1 MARKSKFGQTWWGQQ
16 WINVLEG
23 MDQSGRLARGRTYAN
38 NGSVVSIDFDKN
50 TIKAKVRGSKRI
62 PYKVG
67 FTIAPLSAADKAKAI
82 GLITENPLFL
92 TQLLN
97 RQLPAE
103 LYEECRSRG
112 IQLFPGS
119 WKSME
124 SSCSCPDWGDP
135 CKHRAAVLYLVAN
148 EIDKNPFMVFELR
161 DFDLFKALEGLGVA
175 SAEQKDVEIL
185 DVADLRKPYEMGDE
199 VEFRPAEALYEAL
212 DFSILPDCRDNLL
225 SLLSE
230 NPLFYKTG
238 DFKKVLTT
246 FYIDAQKKAQ
256 ALAVADELREHDYDK
271 DLDAI
276 ESGEIIL
283 DEAMVFMQANFRDA
297 NERLVFQF
305 NELPKFLDW
314 LQQFPHSQVPQ
325 LSPLLRGLYLTNR
338 FSNKLLEVGGVLPQL
353 LRVQLKKE
361 NFFVRWI
368 PALLNEQVARVA
380 EQLKAVLP
388 REFLFYKVGRHD
400 IYEPITSDWLPML
413 CSLILTSRVRQFNDR
428 YHYKDTEVDDLF
440 FRRDYAR
447 FSGFESRETP
457 ANIQLWLNKFFIAQR
472 EYVPLIQVEENAEE
486 GTFVV
491 HILVEKKGAEM
502 KAPVSLEAFMEEPD
516 YAPVRMGVLRD
527 LSMMAEHFPQLNQL
541 ISSKGTQILAFNALQ
556 FPEVLLKILP
566 TLRLFGIRILLP
578 KALQKLVRPQLSM
591 TLDSEDS
598 GKVAASSVINLE
610 EMLEFRWEVAIGDE
624 HVNTNEFVSL
634 IENYR
639 GLVRIKDQYV
649 YLEEKEIRALL
660 DKLKNP
666 PEVDSQT
673 ILQAALTEEYE
684 GSGVKLSKS
693 ARKLI
698 KKLTE
703 PEAVGLPQ
711 SIKATLRPYQQRGY
725 EWLYKNARIGFG
737 SLIAD
742 DMGLGKTL
750 QVITTLQ
757 KFKEEGAF
765 KKHKGL
771 VVVPTTLLTN
781 WDKEITRFAPG
792 LRAYTYHGT
801 GRSQAGFKDTD
812 LVLTTYGVVRSE
824 LETFTKTPWPVVV
837 IDEAQNIKN
846 PTTAQTKAVKKIK
859 AGVRIAMSGTPVEN
873 RLSEYWS
880 IIDFVNKGY
889 LGSLKKFSSDFA
901 VPIEI
906 DRDQHRLDVFRR
918 MTEPFILRRVKT
930 DKKIIQ
936 DLPDKIE
943 MDQSCSLTAEQA
955 ALYQS
960 VVDTALRGIEG
971 AKDGFNRSGLIFK
984 MMTALKQI
992 CNHPTHYLKKG
1003 EANPQASGKSQLLL
1017 ELVQQLLENGE
1028 KALIFTQYEEMG
1040 TLLQTMLHQQLGLEV
1055 PFLHGGVSR
1064 KNRDAMVED
1073 FQTNRATR
1081 LLILSLKAGGTGL
1094 NLTAANNVIHY
1105 DLWWNPAVEAQA
1117 TDRAFRIGQTR
1128 NVLVHRLLTEGTFE
1142 EKINQ
1147 LIQNKKELANLTVAN
1162 GETWI
1167 GEFSDSDLKE
1177 LVKLG

>member
-1 MARKSKFGQTWWGQQ
+1 MGRKSKFGQTWWGQQ
-16 WINVLEG
+16 WIHVLEG
-23 MDQSGRLARGRTYAN
+23 LDQSGRLARGRTYAN
-38 NGSVVSIDFDKN
+38 NGSVISIDFDKN
-50 TIKAKVRGSKRI
+50 TIKAKVRGTRPI
-62 PYKVG
+62 PYKVS
-67 FTIAPLSAADKAKAI
+67 FEIEPLSAADQARVM

-103 LYEECRSRG
+103 FYDECRRKD
-112 IQLFPGS
+112 IHLFPGS
-119 WKSME
+119 WE
-124 SSCSCPDWGDP
+124 SLNSVCNCPDWHDP

-148 EIDKNPFMVFELR
+148 EIDQNPFIILELR
-161 DFDLFKALEGLGVA
+161 DFDLFKALEGVGLA
-175 SAEQKDVEIL
+175 SAGQKDVEIL

-199 VEFRPAEALYEAL
+199 VEFRPDEHLYAAL
-212 DFSILPDCRDNLL
+212 DFSILPNCRDSLL
-225 SLLSE
+225 SLLGE

-238 DFKKVLTT
+238 DFRKVLGT
-246 FYIDAQKKAQ
+246 FYTEAQKKAQ

-283 DEAMVFMQANFRDA
+283 DEAMGFMQANFRDS
-297 NERLVFQF
+297 NERLVVQF

-314 LQQFPHSQVPQ
+314 LQHFPHSQVPQ

-338 FSNKLLEVGGVLPQL
+338 FANKLLEVGGMLPQL

-361 NFFVRWI
+361 NFFVRWV
-368 PALLNEQVARVA
+368 PALLNEQVAQVA
-380 EQLKAVLP
+380 DQLTAVLP

-400 IYEPITSDWLPML
+400 IYEPIESDWLPML
-413 CSLILTSRVRQFNDR
+413 CSMVLTERVRQFNDR

-447 FSGFESRETP
+447 FSGFDGRETP

-472 EYVPLIQVEENAEE
+472 DFVPLIQVEENAEE
-486 GTFVV
+486 GTFLV
-491 HILVEKKGAEM
+491 HILVEKKGGEM
-502 KAPVSLEAFMEEPD
+502 KAPISLEAFMEQPD

-527 LSMMAEHFPQLNQL
+527 LSMMAEHFPQLNRL
-541 ISSKGTQILAFNALQ
+541 ISSKGTETLAFNALQ

-566 TLRLFGIRILLP
+566 TLRLFGIRIMLP

-591 TLDSEDS
+591 TLDSEES

-624 HVNTNEFVSL
+624 HVNTHEFVSL

-639 GLVRIKDQYV
+639 GLVKIQDQYV

-684 GSGVKLSKS
+684 GSGVKLSNS

-703 PEAVGLPQ
+703 PEAVSLPQ
-711 SIKATLRPYQQRGY
+711 ALQATLRPYQQRGY

-765 KKHKGL
+765 KKYKGL

-781 WDKEITRFAPG
+781 WDKEIARFAPG
-792 LRAYTYHGT
+792 LKAYTYHGA
-801 GRSQAGFKDTD
+801 GRSQGGFTDTD

-824 LETFTKTPWPVVV
+824 PDTFIKTPWPVVV

-880 IIDFVNKGY
+880 IFDFVNKGY

-901 VPIEI
+901 IPIEI

-930 DKKIIQ
+930 DKSIIQ

-943 MDQSCSLTAEQA
+943 MDQSCTLTPEQA

-1003 EANPQASGKSQLLL
+1003 EANPQASGKSLVLL
-1017 ELVQQLLENGE
+1017 ELVQLLLENGE

-1081 LLILSLKAGGTGL
+1081 LLLLSLKAGGTGL

-1167 GEFSDSDLKE
+1167 GEFSDNDLKE

>member
-16 WINVLEG
+16 WIHVLED

-38 NGSVVSIDFDKN
+38 NGSVVSIDFNKN
-50 TIKAKVRGSKRI
+50 TIKAKVRGTQPI

-67 FTIAPLSAADKAKAI
+67 FKINPLSAQDKARVV

-103 LYEECRSRG
+103 LYEACRQRG
-112 IQLFPGS
+112 IHLFPNRWDS
-119 WKSME
+119 IE
-124 SSCSCPDWGDP
+124 SSCNCPDYADP

-148 EIDKNPFMVFELR
+148 EIDKNPFIVFELR

-175 SAEQKDVEIL
+175 SSEQKDVEVL
-185 DVADLRKPYEMGDE
+185 DVTDLRKPYEGGEE
-199 VEFRPAEALYEAL
+199 VEFHPAEGLYEAL
-212 DFSILPDCRDNLL
+212 DFSILPECRDNLL

-238 DFKKVLTT
+238 DFKKILGT

-297 NERLVFQF
+297 NERMVFQF

-314 LQQFPHSQVPQ
+314 LQRFPHSQVPQ

-338 FSNKLLEVGGVLPQL
+338 FANKLLEVGGVLPQL

-361 NFFVRWI
+361 NYFVRWI
-368 PALLNEQVARVA
+368 PALLNEQVAQVA
-380 EQLKAVLP
+380 SQVEVLLP
-388 REFLFYKVGRHD
+388 KEFFFYKVGRHD
-400 IYEPITSDWLPML
+400 IYEPIESDWLPML
-413 CSLILTSRVRQFNDR
+413 CSLVLTERVRQFNDR
-428 YHYKDTEVDDLF
+428 YHYKDTEVEDLF

-447 FSGFESRETP
+447 FSGFDSRETP

-472 EYVPLIQVEENAEE
+472 DYVPLVQVEENAEE
-486 GTFVV
+486 GTFIV
-491 HILVEKKGAEM
+491 HILVEKKETEM
-502 KAPVSLEAFMEEPD
+502 KAPVPLEAFMEEPD

-527 LSMMAEHFPQLNQL
+527 LSMMAEHFPQLNGL
-541 ISSKGTQILAFNALQ
+541 ISSKGTQQLSFNALQ

-566 TLRLFGIRILLP
+566 TLRLFGIRIMLP
-578 KALQKLVRPQLSM
+578 KSLQKLVRPQLSM
-591 TLDSEDS
+591 TLDAEDT
-598 GKVAASSVINLE
+598 GRVAASSVIDLE
-610 EMLEFRWEVAIGDE
+610 SMLAFRWEVAIGDE
-624 HVNTNEFVSL
+624 HVNTSEFVGM

-639 GLVRIKDQYV
+639 GLVKIKDQYV

-673 ILQAALTEEYE
+673 ILQAALTEEYD

-698 KKLTE
+698 KKLTD
-703 PEAVGLPQ
+703 PETVSLPHTL
-711 SIKATLRPYQQRGY
+711 KATLRPYQQRGY

-765 KKHKGL
+765 KKYKGL

-781 WDKEITRFAPG
+781 WNKEIARFAPD
-792 LRAYTYHGT
+792 LKAYTYHGT

-824 LETFTKTPWPVVV
+824 LETFSKTPWPVVV

-846 PTTAQTKAVKKIK
+846 PATAQTKAVKKIK

-880 IIDFVNKGY
+880 ILDFANKGY
-889 LGSLKKFSSDFA
+889 LGTLKKFSSDFA
-901 VPIEI
+901 IPIEI

-930 DKKIIQ
+930 DKSIIQ

-943 MDQSCSLTAEQA
+943 MDQSCTLTSEQA
-955 ALYQS
+955 ALYQT
-960 VVDTALRGIEG
+960 VVDAALRGIEG

-1003 EANPQASGKSQLLL
+1003 EANPQASGKALLL
-1017 ELVQQLLENGE
+1017 LDLVQQLLENGE

-1040 TLLQTMLHQQLGLEV
+1040 TLLQMMINQQLGLEV

-1064 KNRDAMVED
+1064 NNRDAMVED
-1073 FQTNRATR
+1073 FQYNRATR
-1081 LLILSLKAGGTGL
+1081 LLLLSLKAGGTGL

-1147 LIQNKKELANLTVAN
+1147 LIQSKKELANLTVAN

-1167 GEFSDSDLKE
+1167 GDFSNKELKE
-1177 LVKLG
+1177 LVRLG

>member
-1 MARKSKFGQTWWGQQ
+1 MARKKAFGQTWWGQQ
-16 WINVLEG
+16 WISVLEKI
-23 MDQSGRLARGRTYAN
+23 DESGRLARGRTYAS
-38 NGSVVSIDFDKN
+38 GGAVLSLEFDKN
-50 TIKAKVRGSKRI
+50 TFKAKVQGTRPI
-62 PYKVG
+62 PYKTT
-67 FTIAPLSAADKAKAI
+67 FKIKPLSAADKARLVS
-82 GLITENPLFL
+82 LITENPLFL

-103 LYEECRSRG
+103 LYEEGRSKG
-112 IQLFPGS
+112 ISLFPDS
-119 WKSME
+119 WSTIE
-124 SSCSCPDWGDP
+124 SSCTCPDWGDP

-148 EIDKNPFMVFELR
+148 EIDKNPFLVFELR
-161 DFDLFKALEGLGVA
+161 NFDLFKALEGLGVA
-175 SAEQKDVEIL
+175 SAEQKDVEVP
-185 DVADLRKPYEMGDE
+185 DVADLRRPYEGGEE
-199 VEFRPAEALYEAL
+199 VEFRPEESLYEAL
-212 DFSILPDCRDNLL
+212 DFSVLPDCREGLL

-230 NPLFYKTG
+230 NPLFYKAG
-238 DFKKVLTT
+238 DFKKVLST
-246 FYIDAQKKAQ
+246 FYVDARKQAQ
-256 ALAVADELREHDYDK
+256 ALAVASELREHDYDK

-283 DEAMVFMQANFRDA
+283 DEAMLFLQANFRDT

-314 LQQFPHSQVPQ
+314 LQQVPPSQLPQ

-338 FSNKLLEVGGVLPQL
+338 FASKLLEVGGLLPQL

-361 NFFVRWI
+361 NYFVRWI
-368 PALLNEQVARVA
+368 PALINEQVAQVA
-380 EQLKAVLP
+380 RQLEVLLP
-388 REFLFYKVGRHD
+388 KEFLFYKIGRHD
-400 IYEPITSDWLPML
+400 IYEPLTSDWFTML
-413 CSLILTSRVRQFNDR
+413 CSLFLTERVRQFNDR
-428 YHYKDTEVDDLF
+428 YHYRDTDIDDLF
-440 FRRDYAR
+440 FRREYAR
-447 FSGFESRETP
+447 FSGFDSREIPVT
-457 ANIQLWLNKFFIAQR
+457 IQLWLNKFFIAQR
-472 EYVPLIQVEENAEE
+472 DYVPLIQVEEREE
-486 GTFVV
+486 SADFRVQV
-491 HILVEKKGAEM
+491 LVENKADPL
-502 KAPVSLEAFMEEPD
+502 KAPVPFALFMQESE

-527 LSMMAEHFPQLNQL
+527 LSMMAEHFPQLNRL
-541 ISSKGTQILAFNALQ
+541 IASRGEEELVFSAGD
-556 FPEVLLKILP
+556 FPEILLKILP

-578 KALQKLVRPQLSM
+578 RALQKLVRPQLSM
-591 TLDSEDS
+591 TLDGEES
-598 GKVAASSVINLE
+598 GRVAASSVIDLE
-610 EMLEFRWEVAIGDE
+610 SMLAFRWEVAIGE
-624 HVNTNEFVSL
+624 QHVDTREFVDL

-639 GLVRIKDQYV
+639 GLVKIKDQYV
-649 YLEEKEIRALL
+649 YLDEKEVRSLL

-666 PEVDSQT
+666 PSVDAQT
-673 ILQAALTEEYE
+673 LLQTALTEEYE
-684 GSGVKLSKS
+684 GAGIQLTAK
-693 ARKLI
+693 ARRLI
-698 KKLTE
+698 QQLTA
-703 PEAVGLPQ
+703 PEAVGLPEGLD
-711 SIKATLRPYQQRGY
+711 ARLRPYQQRGY
-725 EWLYKNARIGFG
+725 EWLYKNARVGFG

-750 QVITTLQ
+750 QVIATLL

-765 KKHKGL
+765 KKYKGL

-781 WDKEITRFAPG
+781 WSREIARFAPG
-792 LRAYTYHGT
+792 LRASVYHGP
-801 GRSQAGFKDTD
+801 GRSQAGFMEAD

-824 LETFTKTPWPVVV
+824 LDTFTKSPWPVVV

-846 PTTAQTKAVKKIK
+846 PTTAQTKAIKKIK

-880 IIDFVNKGY
+880 ILDFANKGY
-889 LGSLKKFSSDFA
+889 LGSLKQFVSDFA
-901 VPIEI
+901 IPIEI

-943 MDQSCSLTAEQA
+943 MDQTCTLTSEQA

-1003 EANPQASGKSQLLL
+1003 EVHPEASGKALLL
-1017 ELVQQLLENGE
+1017 LDLVQRLLENGE

-1040 TLLQTMLHQQLGLEV
+1040 TLLQTMLLQRLGVEV

-1064 KNRDAMVED
+1064 PQRDAMVED
-1073 FQTNRATR
+1073 FQQNRATR
-1081 LLILSLKAGGTGL
+1081 LLLLSLKAGGTGL

-1147 LIQNKKELANLTVAN
+1147 LIQSKKELADLTVAN

-1167 GEFSDSDLKE
+1167 GDFSNKELKE
-1177 LVKLG
+1177 LVRLG